1 MHAVAP
7 SFGALLQLLLG
18 RVRRQL
24 RLLTRARP
32 IPFGLRRI
40 RLYAC
45 AAGLGLGVGLGLGAA
60 CTSARVP
67 LIARGCGYG
76 SRTGEYGLR
85 QLPRAEGGR
94 VKAELLA
101 KTCRGAHR
109 EYGVGTL
116 R

>member
-1 MHAVAP
+1 MAIDTRCGP
-7 SFGALLQLLLG
+7 KFRRTIGLQLLLG

-32 IPFGLRRI
+32 ISFGLRRI
-40 RLYAC
+40 RVYAC
-45 AAGLGLGVGLGLGAA
+45 TAIGAA
-60 CTSARVP
+60 WMSARAP
-67 LIARGCGYG
+67 LAAKGCGYG
-76 SRTGEYGLR
+76 SGTGQNGLR

-94 VKAELLA
+94 VQAELLA

>member
-18 RVRRQL
+18 RMRRQL

-45 AAGLGLGVGLGLGAA
+45 AAGLGLGLGLGLGAA

-67 LIARGCGYG
+67 LAARGCGYG
-76 SRTGEYGLR
+76 SGTGEYGLR

-94 VKAELLA
+94 VQAELLA